1 MGKYLSIWGVR
12 AIFPAGFLIDGGTF
26 VLFGLL
32 QWVEDKTT
40 FLVFSYLIRFIE
52 VRWIEKCC
60 AKRPT
65 LYGHIVL
72 QCFLPY
78 SDPSYSTNSSSLFH
92 YFFDLIKISFFLI
105 SAKCQIGYILF
116 FLLFYCYVHHFVLY
130 LYLSTSQPLNL
141 SQPQPLNL
149 NLSTSTS
156 QLQPFNLSHPQ
167 GVGAA
172 ATWTSNLSILMAKFP
187 DRKASVKVCMA
198 PE

>member
-92 YFFDLIKISFFLI
+92 YFFDLIKISFFSYQRQMSNWIHPL
-105 SAKCQIGYILF
+105 LF
-116 FLLFYCYVHHFVLY
+116 TFLLLCTSFCFISLP
-130 LYLSTSQPLNL
+130 LYLS
-141 SQPQPLNL
+141 
-149 NLSTSTS
+149 
-156 QLQPFNLSHPQ
+156 
-167 GVGAA
+167 G
-172 ATWTSNLSILMAKFP
+172 
-187 DRKASVKVCMA
+187 
-198 PE
+198 

>member
-92 YFFDLIKISFFLI
+92 YFFDLIKISFFSL
-105 SAKCQIGYILF
+105 SAPNVKLDTSSSFYFSTVMYIILF
-116 FLLFYCYVHHFVLY
+116 YI
-130 LYLSTSQPLNL
+130 STSLPLNL
-141 SQPQPLNL
+141 LTSLNL

>member
-92 YFFDLIKISFFLI
+92 YFFDLIKISFFSL
-105 SAKCQIGYILF
+105 SAPNVKLDTSSSFYFSTVMYIILF
-116 FLLFYCYVHHFVLY
+116 YI
-130 LYLSTSQPLNL
+130 STSLPLNL
-141 SQPQPLNL
+141 LTSLNL

-156 QLQPFNLSHPQ
+156 QPQPLNFNLS
-167 GVGAA
+167 
-172 ATWTSNLSILMAKFP
+172 TSLILREWGLQLP
-187 DRKASVKVCMA
+187 GLRTCPS
-198 PE
+198 